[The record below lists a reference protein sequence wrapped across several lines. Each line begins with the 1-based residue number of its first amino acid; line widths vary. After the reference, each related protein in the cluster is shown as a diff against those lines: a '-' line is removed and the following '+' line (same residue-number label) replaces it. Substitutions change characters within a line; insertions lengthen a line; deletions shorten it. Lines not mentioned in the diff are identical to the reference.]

1 MSKIQLF
8 NTFLT
13 DRLSAAAV
21 EISGAFKKSLA
32 EYQEELSRSKEEIE
46 RLQRLLDLVLEPEIK
61 LHRTVVPPVQSKQ
74 EGIPSLGQD
83 PDPTQMKD
91 EQDPEPT
98 QIKEEEE
105 EFWVSQGGDQLQGLE
120 SDIKDFIFNPPYIK
134 SDCDRDTPQPS
145 HLYQRQNVKNRL
157 SDSLPTN
164 TTEQMETEANEENY
178 SVSQPFSAV
187 NPECSA
193 DETKTRENAWVE
205 KGETLSGLKW
215 SCKGKPYCCHVCGK
229 CFTHNTN
236 LRIHMT
242 VHTGEKP
249 YKCKDCDKCYSAKAD
264 LVRHM
269 RNHHYWPGHVLGG
282 HFKQETHHTV
292 KNKDA
297 LLMCDDKELLGRYRL
312 DRGGIKFVL
321 ELVRDSLTS
330 SKHKCQAISPEV
342 KLLSTLGYLATG
354 KMLPCSSDD
363 LGLSSCSIAHV
374 RMMITQTINALSDP
388 QLVGQFVAF
397 PQDASQLQ
405 HNQARF
411 KAIAGF
417 PSVAGVIGTTFR
429 SSSVLNATY
438 NKEFKNFPGDPIIL
452 IDTHV
457 VFDAHCKVLYVVQ
470 KSVDQEI
477 LSEGGL
483 KQIEGLLAL
492 AGYHLL
498 GDSGYPC
505 RQWLLTP
512 YLHPLPGPQLNYNRA
527 LKKTRGV
534 MRKGISQMKRRFP
547 ILQADI
553 QLKPERVS
561 RIIIICAILHN
572 ICRERNIPLP
582 EGEDD
587 DDDDDND
594 DDNDVKAKDGKMMAE
609 ENGPVESLPPS
620 DLHYRLYFT
629 DLHFK

>member
-1 MSKIQLF
+1 MSKLQLF
-8 NTFLT
+8 NMFLT
-13 DRLSAAAV
+13 NRLSAAAV

-32 EYQEELSRSKEEIE
+32 ECQEELSRSNEEIE
-46 RLQRLLDLVLEPEIK
+46 RLQRMLDLVLEPEIK
-61 LHRTVVPPVQSKQ
+61 LQRTVVPPVQSKQ
-74 EGIPSLGQD
+74 EGSPSLGQD
-83 PDPTQMKD
+83 PDPTQIKN

-120 SDIKDFIFNPPYIK
+120 SDIKEFIFNPPYIK
-134 SDCDRDTPQPS
+134 SDCDQDPPQPS

-164 TTEQMETEANEENY
+164 TTEQMETEVNEENY

-187 NPECSA
+187 NSECSA
-193 DETKTRENAWVE
+193 DETRTRENAWVE
-205 KGETLSGLKW
+205 KGETSSGLKR
-215 SCKGKPYCCHVCGK
+215 SCEGKKYCCHVCGK
-229 CFTHNTN
+229 CFAHNTN

-264 LVRHM
+264 L
-269 RNHHYWPGHVLGG
+269 
-282 HFKQETHHTV
+282 
-292 KNKDA
+292 
-297 LLMCDDKELLGRYRL
+297 
-312 DRGGIKFVL
+312 
-321 ELVRDSLTS
+321 
-330 SKHKCQAISPEV
+330 
-342 KLLSTLGYLATG
+342 
-354 KMLPCSSDD
+354 
-363 LGLSSCSIAHV
+363 
-374 RMMITQTINALSDP
+374 
-388 QLVGQFVAF
+388 
-397 PQDASQLQ
+397 
-405 HNQARF
+405 
-411 KAIAGF
+411 
-417 PSVAGVIGTTFR
+417 
-429 SSSVLNATY
+429 
-438 NKEFKNFPGDPIIL
+438 
-452 IDTHV
+452 
-457 VFDAHCKVLYVVQ
+457 

-527 LKKTRGV
+527 LKKMRGV
-534 MRKGISQMKRRFP
+534 MRRGISQMKRRFP

-572 ICRERNIPLP
+572 ICRDRNIPLP

-587 DDDDDND
+587 DDDDDD
-594 DDNDVKAKDGKMMAE
+594 DEANDVKVKDGKMMAE

>member
-1 MSKIQLF
+1 M
-8 NTFLT
+8 
-13 DRLSAAAV
+13 
-21 EISGAFKKSLA
+21 
-32 EYQEELSRSKEEIE
+32 
-46 RLQRLLDLVLEPEIK
+46 
-61 LHRTVVPPVQSKQ
+61 VPAVQSKQ
-74 EGIPSLGQD
+74 EGSPRLGQD
-83 PDPTQMKD
+83 PDPTQIKN

-98 QIKEEEE
+98 QIKEEDDLQTSPKDHTQIKEG
-105 EFWVSQGGDQLQGLE
+105 EFWVSQGEDQLQGLE
-120 SDIKDFIFNPPYIK
+120 SDIKEFIFNPPYIK
-134 SDCDRDTPQPS
+134 SDCDQDPPQPS

-164 TTEQMETEANEENY
+164 TTEQMETEENY

-187 NPECSA
+187 NSECSA

-205 KGETLSGLKW
+205 KGETSSGLKR
-215 SCKGKPYCCHVCGK
+215 SCEGKNYCCHVCGK
-229 CFTHNTN
+229 CFAHNTN

-282 HFKQETHHTV
+282 HFNQETHHTV
-292 KNKDA
+292 TNKDA
-297 LLMCDDKELLGRYRL
+297 LFMCDDKELLGRYRL
-312 DRGGIKFVL
+312 DQAGIKFVL

-330 SKHKCQAISPEV
+330 SKHQCQAISPEV
-342 KLLSTLGYLATG
+342 KLLITLGYLATG

-363 LGLSSCSIAHV
+363 LGRSSCSTAHV
-374 RMMITQTINALSDP
+374 RMVITQTINALSDP

-429 SSSVLNATY
+429 SSSVLSTTY

-483 KQIEGLLAL
+483 KQIEGLLSL
-492 AGYHLL
+492 AGCHLL

-512 YLHPLPGPQLNYNRA
+512 YLHPLPGPQLNYNR
-527 LKKTRGV
+527 
-534 MRKGISQMKRRFP
+534 
-547 ILQADI
+547 
-553 QLKPERVS
+553 
-561 RIIIICAILHN
+561 
-572 ICRERNIPLP
+572 
-582 EGEDD
+582 
-587 DDDDDND
+587 
-594 DDNDVKAKDGKMMAE
+594 
-609 ENGPVESLPPS
+609 
-620 DLHYRLYFT
+620 
-629 DLHFK
+629 